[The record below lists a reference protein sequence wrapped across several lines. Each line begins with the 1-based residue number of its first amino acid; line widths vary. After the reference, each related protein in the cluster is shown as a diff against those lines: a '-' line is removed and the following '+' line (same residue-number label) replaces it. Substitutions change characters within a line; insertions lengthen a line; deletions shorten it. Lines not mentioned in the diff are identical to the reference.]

1 MGIKYNRPL
10 ANHKNDKILL
20 SAVKLIDWQLATAL
34 HPSFDFSTI
43 ALCNCA
49 PDLAMDNLDRMYNAY
64 YTTFAESCTK
74 LGTTIPFSFE
84 EFIRDNETIGLPLII
99 GLFIFFYDPVCEGPE
114 MSKRF
119 QLIFEL
125 CVKHNPTL
133 FTLNKT
139 QK

>member
-1 MGIKYNRPL
+1 MIRF
-10 ANHKNDKILL
+10 LL

-49 PDLAMDNLDRMYNAY
+49 PDLAMDNLDRMYNVY
-64 YTTFAESCTK
+64 YNTFAESCTK
-74 LGTTIPFSFE
+74 LGVKCPFSLQ
-84 EFIRDNETIGLPLII
+84 EFIQDNENIGLPLII

-125 CVKHNPTL
+125 CVKNNPEI
-133 FTLNKT
+133 FPSE
-139 QK
+139 